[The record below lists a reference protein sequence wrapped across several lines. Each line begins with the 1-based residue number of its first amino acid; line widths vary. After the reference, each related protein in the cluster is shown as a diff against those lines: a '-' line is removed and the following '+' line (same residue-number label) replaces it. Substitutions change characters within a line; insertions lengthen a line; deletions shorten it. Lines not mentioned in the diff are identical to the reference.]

1 MKTMV
6 SGRFRTQ
13 DGADEFAVF
22 HSIID
27 TAKRNGKSKFKNIYQ
42 LILEENPDA
51 TFIENYI
58 V

>member
-1 MKTMV
+1 MV